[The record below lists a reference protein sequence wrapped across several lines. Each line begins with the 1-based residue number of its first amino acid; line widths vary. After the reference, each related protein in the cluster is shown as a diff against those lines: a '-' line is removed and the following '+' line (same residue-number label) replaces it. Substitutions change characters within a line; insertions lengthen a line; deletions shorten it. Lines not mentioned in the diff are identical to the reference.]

1 MPEFKFFPE
10 THVAFVS
17 EVGPYGDSIPRG
29 FKRLF
34 DWMLAHKVQP
44 VGPSLAIF
52 YDDPSK
58 VASKNRRCDLCA
70 PVGPRVNGSGE
81 VRTKEIGGWTV
92 ATILYEGDAN
102 ARRAYKEVYDWL
114 RKQGYHEA
122 EVPVEKYL
130 SGVGEELRAEVAVPV
145 VKKELMVGRA
155 KARAT
160 KATKKT
166 TKAAKRTTK
175 KSAKAAAR
183 KKTVRKR
190 TTKK

>member
-1 MPEFKFFPE
+1 MPELKFFPE

-17 EVGPYGDSIPRG
+17 EIGSYNESIPRG

-52 YDDPSK
+52 YDDPTK

-92 ATILYEGDAN
+92 ATIEYQGESDV
-102 ARRAYKEVYDWL
+102 RRAYNEVYDWL
-114 RKQGYHEA
+114 HEQGYHEA
-122 EVPVEKYL
+122 DAPVEKYL
-130 SGVGEELRAEVAVPV
+130 SALGEELRAEVAVPV
-145 VKKELMVGRA
+145 IKKELMPTKKKIRKAGAIKPTKGRA
-155 KARAT
+155 KVSKRVA
-160 KATKKT
+160 KKT
-166 TKAAKRTTK
+166 A
-175 KSAKAAAR
+175 
-183 KKTVRKR
+183 RKR
-190 TTKK
+190 TLKR

>member
-1 MPEFKFFPE
+1 MPELKFFPE

-52 YDDPSK
+52 YDDPTK

-102 ARRAYKEVYDWL
+102 ARRAYNEVYDWL

-122 EVPVEKYL
+122 DVPVEKYL
-130 SGVGEELRAEVAVPV
+130 SGLGEELRAEVAVPV
-145 VKKELMVGRA
+145 VKKGLTPA
-155 KARAT
+155 KKKIR
-160 KATKKT
+160 KASANKT
-166 TKAAKRTTK
+166 TKTAKK
-175 KSAKAAAR
+175 VAKAVGR

-190 TTKK
+190 TSKK